1 MRSLLLAA
9 VLLVAPFI
17 DGCSTS
23 PRAAFYTLS
32 PTAPPE
38 SVPSAAPRIYIAV
51 DAVTIPDLVDRPQFV
66 VRTGATQV
74 SIDEFARWAD
84 PLKGQIAR
92 VLAADL
98 AQAVPG
104 ALVSGYA
111 RNPGDAQAYHVWVDV
126 QSFES
131 SPGEMASIVVLWSVR
146 PPKQGA
152 TVTGRTVAREPARA
166 PGYDALVDAHS
177 RALATVSND
186 IAGVIR
192 STLRP

>member
-32 PTAPPE
+32 PAATPE
-38 SVPSAAPRIYIAV
+38 SVPSTAPPIYIAV

-84 PLKGQIAR
+84 PLKAQIAR

-104 ALVSGYA
+104 ALVSGYS
-111 RNPGDAQAYHVWVDV
+111 RHDAESYHVWVDV

-131 SPGEMASIVVLWSVR
+131 VPGEMASIVVLWSVR

-192 STLRP
+192 KTLGP

>member
-32 PTAPPE
+32 PAAPPE

-84 PLKGQIAR
+84 PLKAQIAR

-104 ALVSGYA
+104 ALVSGYS
-111 RNPGDAQAYHVWVDV
+111 RNPGDAAGVPRMGRRAELRIRRRGRWR
-126 QSFES
+126 
-131 SPGEMASIVVLWSVR
+131 ASWCC
-146 PPKQGA
+146 
-152 TVTGRTVAREPARA
+152 GRCGRQ
-166 PGYDALVDAHS
+166 S
-177 RALATVSND
+177 RA
-186 IAGVIR
+186 R
-192 STLRP
+192 R

>member
-32 PTAPPE
+32 PAAPPE
-38 SVPSAAPRIYIAV
+38 SVPSTAPPIYIAV

-84 PLKGQIAR
+84 PLKAQIAR

-104 ALVSGYA
+104 ALVSGYS
-111 RNPGDAQAYHVWVDV
+111 RQGDAAVVPRMGRRAELRIRAGRD
-126 QSFES
+126 
-131 SPGEMASIVVLWSVR
+131 GEHRGAVV
-146 PPKQGA
+146 GA
-152 TVTGRTVAREPARA
+152 AAEAGHDGDRA
-166 PGYDALVDAHS
+166 HGCP
-177 RALATVSND
+177 
-186 IAGVIR
+186 
-192 STLRP
+192 